1 MEYNVTFIHPTTNA
15 QLQANINPE
24 LTADEVIAALVEEN
38 FIPAPTDDF
47 VYSLS
52 INGGQKVQG
61 SQTLA
66 SGGLKDG
73 GYVSVFGTGIA
84 G

>member
-1 MEYNVTFIHPTTNA
+1 M
-15 QLQANINPE
+15 
-24 LTADEVIAALVEEN
+24 IAALVEEN

-73 GYVSVFGTGIA
+73 GYVSVIGTGVA

>member
-1 MEYNVTFIHPTTNA
+1 MEYSVTFIHPTTGATLTA
-15 QLQANINPE
+15 QINPE
-24 LTADEVIAALVEEN
+24 LTADEVINALVGEN
-38 FIPAPTDDF
+38 FITAPDTNHHYALGIKGEM
-47 VYSLS
+47 VE
-52 INGGQKVQG
+52 G

-73 GYVSVFGTGIA
+73 STVTVISQGFA